1 MNTDLDMSTDEALI
15 SALSPKRLAELELQP
30 YSLARQTIALDICPK
45 NGGPFCEA
53 IITVWV
59 CTLSETEALECYEDI
74 TKARLDAFAWGQARG
89 YSIVNFKPL
98 FDVYTRLKGELAA
111 STRAQLK
118 DDSDGTEPKNAG
130 GRAG

>member
-1 MNTDLDMSTDEALI
+1 MTTDIAMTTDEALI
-15 SALSPKRLAELELQP
+15 SALSPKRLEELELQP
-30 YSLARQTIALDICPK
+30 YSLARQTVALDICPK
-45 NGGPFCEA
+45 NGGPFCEG

-59 CTLSETEALECYEDI
+59 CTLSETEALNCYEDI

-89 YSIVNFKPL
+89 YSVFNFKPL
-98 FDVYTRLKGELAA
+98 FDIYTRLKQELAA

-118 DDSDGTEPKNAG
+118 SGDDGDAPKNDG